1 MLYLAWYFEFFDIQ
15 KKQNKARKK
24 IRYFIGNGELK
35 KVIGRLVTLALFGLS
50 STAFAVPFPL
60 DGMSC
65 AGPDSRAIS
74 IGDLTGNNGDPT
86 DCFGTFSGNDP
97 GPSGDGLMVGTM
109 VFDFISKVD
118 EENGSLVHSGANI
131 GLSITGDGGLPAD
144 SGTWSYDSSLFSA
157 DAFLIVIK
165 AANSPGFAAWLFDGS
180 SATSD
185 MGTWLIAW
193 VANGDGAVCIQS
205 SVEISEIS
213 CPDISHFAIYA
224 KNARVPEP
232 ATAALLGLG
241 LIGFGLARRRKIK

>member
-1 MLYLAWYFEFFDIQ
+1 M
-15 KKQNKARKK
+15 
-24 IRYFIGNGELK
+24 K
-35 KVIGRLVTLALFGLS
+35 KVIGLIVTIALYALS
-50 STAFAVPFPL
+50 TSAFAVPLLL

-65 AGPDSRAIS
+65 TGGRSSAIS
-74 IGDLTGNNGDPT
+74 TGDLTGNNGGPT
-86 DCFGTFSGNDP
+86 DCFGAFSGNDP

-144 SGTWSYDSSLFSA
+144 SGTWSYNSSLFSA
-157 DAFLIVIK
+157 DAFIIVIK
-165 AANSPGFAAWLFDGS
+165 AANTPGFAAWLFDGS

-185 MGTWLIAW
+185 MGTWLIPW
-193 VANGDGAVCIQS
+193 VANGDGAGCMQS
-205 SVEISEIS
+205 TADPNEVS

-232 ATAALLGLG
+232 ATAALFGLG